1 MKMILQP
8 RRNYGKVLYWP
19 MCPTSKAIASLQ
31 RDKRIKEHTI
41 TKLEMDLLESIGFKI
56 ELIPHLEVEK

>member
-1 MKMILQP
+1 
-8 RRNYGKVLYWP
+8 